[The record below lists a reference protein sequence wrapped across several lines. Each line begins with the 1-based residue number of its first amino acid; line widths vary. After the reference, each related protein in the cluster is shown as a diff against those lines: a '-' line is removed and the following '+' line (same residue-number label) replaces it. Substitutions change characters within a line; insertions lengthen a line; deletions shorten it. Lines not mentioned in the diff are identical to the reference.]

1 MRRDKTTRRLF
12 YNWQIKILCFLF
24 AGFLFFYFG
33 LATQESR
40 TVTLP
45 LTVIMPEGYKA
56 DSIVP
61 ETVELQIK
69 GKENQVFM
77 INVSNV
83 KISVDFS
90 KVSEEGVA
98 IAPVVID
105 VGGEASVL
113 DLSTISLSTNP
124 SQVKIYF
131 SADV

>member
-1 MRRDKTTRRLF
+1 MRRKKTTQRLF
-12 YNWQIKILCFLF
+12 YNWQIKILCFLL
-24 AGFLFFYFG
+24 AAFLFFLFG
-33 LATQESR
+33 LMLQEAR

-56 DSIVP
+56 DSLVP
-61 ETVELQIK
+61 ETVELEIK
-69 GKENQVFM
+69 GKENQVYM
-77 INVSNV
+77 INVENV

-90 KVSEEGVA
+90 KVEKEGVA

-105 VGGEASVL
+105 VGGETSVL
-113 DLSTISLSTNP
+113 DLSSISLTTNP